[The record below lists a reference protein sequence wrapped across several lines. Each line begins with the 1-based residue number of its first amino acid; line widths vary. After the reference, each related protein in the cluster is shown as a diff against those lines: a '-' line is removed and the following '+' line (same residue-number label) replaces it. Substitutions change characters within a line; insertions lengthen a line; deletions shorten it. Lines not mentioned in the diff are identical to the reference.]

1 MEEVATCPNGHQL
14 AVGQLV
20 CDVCGGMA
28 ERRRATAGALLL
40 LSEPERRAAASDRQV
55 RQLQTVL
62 MALSLAILVG
72 STVLLAVRTGP
83 SSHTVAGNEV
93 SVPHFPPV
101 VVPSTVTT
109 ISQTAAVGCPQE
121 GYASMPA
128 ELAVSCLYLAWK
140 TADQRG
146 TQFYASVSAVETLFS
161 RPWQPPDR
169 SFEGCRAAPTTGPTA
184 AVGLQRQ
191 TCLYQGITMT
201 VDCGAGQGCSV
212 VAVTFTT
219 P

>member
-1 MEEVATCPNGHQL
+1 MATCPNGHPL

-20 CDVCGGMA
+20 CDVCGGLA
-28 ERRRATAGALLL
+28 QRRRATAGALLL
-40 LSEPERRAAASDRQV
+40 LNEPERRAAASDRQV
-55 RQLQTVL
+55 RRLQAVL
-62 MALSLAILVG
+62 IALSLAILAA

-83 SSHTVAGNEV
+83 SSRTVVGSDA
-93 SVPHFPPV
+93 SVPDFPPI

-121 GYASMPA
+121 AYASMPA

-146 TQFYASVSAVETLFS
+146 TQFYASVPAVETLFS

-169 SFEGCRAAPTTGPTA
+169 SFEGCRAAPATRPTTA
-184 AVGLQRQ
+184 AGLQRQ
-191 TCLYQGITMT
+191 TCRYQGITMT
-201 VDCGAGQGCSV
+201 VECSAGQGCSV

-219 P
+219 S